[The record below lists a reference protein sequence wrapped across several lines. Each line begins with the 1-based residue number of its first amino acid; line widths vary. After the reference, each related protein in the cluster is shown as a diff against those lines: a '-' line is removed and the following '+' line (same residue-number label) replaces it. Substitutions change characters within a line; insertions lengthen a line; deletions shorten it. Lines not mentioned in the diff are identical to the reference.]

1 MMFLNFF
8 VILQTHF
15 WRLTAHHQCL
25 LQLFESFHIRALNPG
40 HDWQFDHVEVFVG
53 AFAFV
58 IFVFGSLKDRIE
70 LGFLFF

>member
-15 WRLTAHHQCL
+15 LRLTAHHQCL
-25 LQLFESFHIRALNPG
+25 LQLFKSFHIGALDPG
-40 HDWQFDHVEVFVG
+40 LDWQFDHVEVFEG

-58 IFVFGSLKDRIE
+58 IFVFASLKDCIE